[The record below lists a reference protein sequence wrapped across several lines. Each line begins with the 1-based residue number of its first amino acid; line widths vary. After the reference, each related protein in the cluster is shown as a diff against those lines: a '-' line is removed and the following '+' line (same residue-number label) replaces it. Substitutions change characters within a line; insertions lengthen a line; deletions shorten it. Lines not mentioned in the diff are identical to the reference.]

1 MIDTIQWRASIGGFN
16 NISVQSVRNACIDN
30 AKQKQL
36 GCKKSAR
43 PIRSSIVNSCMRPKS
58 LISVKAKKF
67 SLG

>member
-1 MIDTIQWRASIGGFN
+1 MESYNDDSTLEVLRVPDTIY
-16 NISVQSVRNACIDN
+16 
-30 AKQKQL
+30 AKQKHL